1 MKKLALLFAIF
12 LTGCGTETYE
22 VKNRY
27 DIPKGLED
35 CSFYYL
41 KNDLNGITVVRC
53 PNSSV
58 SVRQNSGKYEIKTV
72 TVEIEKDTIQEKI
85 DSIESILNSL
95 KQIKSKGN

>member
-1 MKKLALLFAIF
+1 MKKLVLLFALF
-12 LTGCGTETYE
+12 FVGCGKETYE
-22 VKNRY
+22 ITQNY
-27 DIPKGLED
+27 NLPKGLED

-58 SVRQNSGKYEIKTV
+58 SVRQPSGKFTIQTA

-85 DSIESILNSL
+85 DSIENILNNL
-95 KQIKSKGN
+95 KKIKSKGN